1 MMSSKKQMKVPSS
14 SSSSKMP
21 SYEYQQRYDK
31 RDHYLQQM
39 IIDNQRRAIERRN
52 EMARLRRENLAK
64 GFAALDAE
72 LPEANTR
79 RTQVRVLNDATEYVR
94 VLKNQGEGEEGD
106 ATMRDDD
113 NDQDMQ

>member
-1 MMSSKKQMKVPSS
+1 
-14 SSSSKMP
+14 MP

>member
-1 MMSSKKQMKVPSS
+1 MQT
-14 SSSSKMP
+14 
-21 SYEYQQRYDK
+21 YENHRDLYDK
-31 RDHYLQQM
+31 RDRYLQQM
-39 IIDNQRRAIERRN
+39 ILENQRRAIERRN

-72 LPEANTR
+72 LPQTNPR

-113 NDQDMQ
+113 NDEDM